1 MDKDRDGK
9 ISKDKAPDELKTNFQ
24 YIDTNGDG
32 AIEVKEAQVI
42 ADYVNGGSGQL
53 GSGQLGSGWW
63 AVGQWAVGCG
73 VWADEVTTES
83 TRSILILFIMLI
95 LSEFLLRRLVIP

>member
-1 MDKDRDGK
+1 MDKDRDSK

-53 GSGQLGSGWW
+53 GSGQLGSGQLGSWG
-63 AVGQWAVGCG
+63 VGCGLWAVGCG
-73 VWADEVTTES
+73 PTKSRQNRLD
-83 TRSILILFIMLI
+83 RS
-95 LSEFLLRRLVIP
+95 